1 MDEAGA
7 PAIEFLKT
15 EGCEVIYPSSQR
27 PLQKEQL
34 IEELAGVDAV
44 LAGTDKF
51 SKTVLSSN
59 GAASLKIISR
69 WGVGFND
76 IDITAATEAG
86 IIVAYTPGMLDEA
99 VADYA
104 FSLLLSAARG
114 VYEVHL
120 RMKRG
125 EWAPVWGDQIFG
137 RTLGIV
143 GCGRIGQAVARR
155 AAGFNLRVIGYDV
168 SPQPEARKLG
178 IEFVPLD
185 QLLEQS
191 DFVSL
196 HVALTPD
203 SVELIGERELRMMK
217 RTAHLINTARGE
229 LITESALAKALE
241 EGWIGG
247 AAIDTFTTE
256 PLPENHPFFSAP
268 NILLSPHQA
277 SRDRGTGD
285 RVSLVAAQAIVD
297 VMRGKKPRF
306 IVDETVLESSKL
318 KMSLV

>member
-114 VYEVHL
+114 VGFFSL
-120 RMKRG
+120 ASG
-125 EWAPVWGDQIFG
+125 ASLLTTSSFFCICDN
-137 RTLGIV
+137 
-143 GCGRIGQAVARR
+143 ARR
-155 AAGFNLRVIGYDV
+155 AAATSVFGKHTRRPFRQLSRSV
-168 SPQPEARKLG
+168 SR
-178 IEFVPLD
+178 
-185 QLLEQS
+185 
-191 DFVSL
+191 
-196 HVALTPD
+196 
-203 SVELIGERELRMMK
+203 
-217 RTAHLINTARGE
+217 
-229 LITESALAKALE
+229 
-241 EGWIGG
+241 
-247 AAIDTFTTE
+247 
-256 PLPENHPFFSAP
+256 
-268 NILLSPHQA
+268 
-277 SRDRGTGD
+277 
-285 RVSLVAAQAIVD
+285 
-297 VMRGKKPRF
+297 
-306 IVDETVLESSKL
+306 SS
-318 KMSLV
+318 